1 MELDIAHM
9 RITIWLMIATLFSV
23 IVFAAFPFIDLKVSA
38 LFFMGEAGSWV
49 AGGPVFEFWRN
60 VVRRSGEA
68 IAAIAFLIF
77 VGNLVLGQQQKTGWR
92 VWAYLWLSTLSCA
105 GVLVNGVL
113 KSNLGRARPNGVQE
127 FGGQQLFTPP
137 FQLSDQCS
145 SNCSFSSG
153 EVALVASVVLPFC
166 VLIWPQLSRNGRIF
180 AGFLAIAA
188 VVATAMMRIAAGRH
202 FLSDTT
208 MSMLFAALISVFL
221 YRALVIGSHRHVFTA
236 APVLA
241 DVSNILAHASRYVVK
256 TSRIVLNRTLWA
268 ALRTRVLALREYA
281 RFSSQGRAGA
291 TVE

>member
-38 LFFMGEAGSWV
+38 LFYMGEAGNWL

-60 VVRRSGEA
+60 VVRRSGEVV
-68 IAAIAFLIF
+68 AATAFLIF

-105 GVLVNGVL
+105 GVLVNGIL
-113 KSNLGRARPNGVQE
+113 KSNLGRARPNGVLE
-127 FGGQQLFTPP
+127 FGGHQLFTPP

-153 EVALVASVVLPFC
+153 EAALVASVVLPVC
-166 VLIWPQLSRNGRIF
+166 VLLWPQLSRSGKVVCT
-180 AGFLAIAA
+180 AIAA
-188 VVATAMMRIAAGRH
+188 FLIIATAAMRMAAGRH

-208 MSMLFAALISVFL
+208 MSILFAALTSLIL
-221 YRALVIGSHRHVFTA
+221 YRLLAIGQHRQVFTVR
-236 APVLA
+236 PVVA
-241 DVSNILAHASRYVVK
+241 DVRAILNYSRIYARRWLVMLVRKGVK
-256 TSRIVLNRTLWA
+256 TVIDLRAWA
-268 ALRTRVLALREYA
+268 AKAKMWP
-281 RFSSQGRAGA
+281 SQRHSNVA
-291 TVE
+291 VY